1 MVLHDSMADSIT
13 HLPNAPCFSPSLIL
27 PLVFLFDVFE
37 WDLPVVGMISF
48 LPNSHAESR
57 ALRWEYFK
65 VGPFEGDQIMRAE
78 LSRIR
83 MVSLEKGLQKLHFSY
98 VKTQFKKKNWSF
110 VTLKNLLWRMR
121 LIADSQSTEPRSIN
135 FTATQIGKGRS
146 QITLYKCFS
155 QVLLIENPRLSYTDT
170 WKVSSSHSEFIP
182 ISYLDIVQEEF
193 DNIFY
198 HREGKKNP
206 P

>member
-37 WDLPVVGMISF
+37 WDLPVVGMFSF

-65 VGPFEGDQIMRAE
+65 VGPFEGDQIMRAV

-98 VKTQFKKKNWSF
+98 VKTQFKKKKKLVICDTEESP
-110 VTLKNLLWRMR
+110 LKN
-121 LIADSQSTEPRSIN
+121 
-135 FTATQIGKGRS
+135 ATDCRFPIHRTPKHKFYSNPNRKRE
-146 QITLYKCFS
+146 ITNNSL
-155 QVLLIENPRLSYTDT
+155 
-170 WKVSSSHSEFIP
+170 
-182 ISYLDIVQEEF
+182 
-193 DNIFY
+193 
-198 HREGKKNP
+198 
-206 P
+206 